1 MTVLDASAL
10 LAFAQGEVGAD
21 AVEAALEE
29 GGVCG
34 TANWS
39 EVAQKIRAHGADWT
53 MVRALFESYDLA
65 LEPVTAED
73 AERAAAS
80 WAPGSGLSLADRLCL
95 ALGERLG
102 EVVLTADGAWGVGP
116 GIRQIR

>member
-1 MTVLDASAL
+1 VRVPWDLPGQAGRTWAAH
-10 LAFAQGEVGAD
+10 LA
-21 AVEAALEE
+21 
-29 GGVCG
+29 
-34 TANWS
+34 
-39 EVAQKIRAHGADWT
+39 
-53 MVRALFESYDLA
+53 RALFATCDLH

-80 WAPGSGLSLADRLCL
+80 WAPGTGLSLADRLCP

-102 EVVLTADGAWGVGP
+102 GVALTADGAWGVGA